1 MVSAALV
8 ARPPPALDLQQA
20 SPSPRVTGWKRVKIG
35 VALSARVA
43 DLSIPYKIRRDEARM
58 QRKHGTSI
66 GPRAQS
72 PRWDIQQCYRELF
85 FPVRVLDTDAA
96 ALDPWGG
103 ENEAA
108 GHWSSA
114 GGAIDNYAHRR
125 ARDRLQALETLKRRI
140 RSEVS
145 RVGLDWDYLFDQYG
159 APAPPPAPRS
169 SLSQRSGPLRRL
181 RRRRRS
187 RAERILG
194 HAPRRCQHRRGEN
207 VRPRGREIVQVCR

>member
-8 ARPPPALDLQQA
+8 ARPPAVLQPYEQA
-20 SPSPRVTGWKRVKIG
+20 SSSPRSKAVTGWKRVKIG

-103 ENEAA
+103 ESEAA

-125 ARDRLQALETLKRRI
+125 ARDRMQALETLKRRI

-159 APAPPPAPRS
+159 APNPRPPRPAFF
-169 SLSQRSGPLRRL
+169 SLTALGPAAQTPTAAAVSG
-181 RRRRRS
+181 
-187 RAERILG
+187 
-194 HAPRRCQHRRGEN
+194 
-207 VRPRGREIVQVCR
+207 

>member
-8 ARPPPALDLQQA
+8 ARPPAALDLQQA
-20 SPSPRVTGWKRVKIG
+20 SPSPRSKAVTGWKRVKIG
-35 VALSARVA
+35 VALSARVT

-103 ENEAA
+103 ESEAA

-159 APAPPPAPRS
+159 APASPPACF
-169 SLSQRSGPLRRL
+169 SLSVTALGTAAQTPTAAAVSG
-181 RRRRRS
+181 
-187 RAERILG
+187 
-194 HAPRRCQHRRGEN
+194 
-207 VRPRGREIVQVCR
+207 